1 VSATV
6 FAVEDHTAQVVVAT
20 RAGVH
25 AHDVHGLDAGATQTI
40 EVAGHQLS
48 VSTVAAP
55 PGRLLS
61 KVATLSDLHLG
72 ASHHFGV
79 REPDDVDVPFPLRCS
94 RAAVREA
101 LAWGAE
107 AIVFKGDLTQ
117 HGRPDE
123 IAQFSELLD
132 GIDVPVGLLL
142 GNHDLRAADHG
153 AGVRKALAD
162 IGRPFE
168 DVTTLDVPGARL
180 LLVDTT
186 VPGREIGRLRHIHAH
201 AVTCAAD
208 APGPVVVMLHHHLQ
222 PWRVPTAYPL
232 GVPSGDAGRFLH
244 DLHAANRALFVTSGH
259 SHRHHARTRHGV
271 PITQVG
277 SVKDYPG
284 VWAGYAIHEGGIRQ
298 VVRRIAEPDSLAWT
312 QRTAAAVGGIW
323 GRWTE
328 GRLAHRCLTH
338 AWPPTP
344 SNW

>member
-6 FAVEDHTAQVVVAT
+6 FAVEDDAAQVVVAV
-20 RAGVH
+20 GSDVH
-25 AHDVHGLDAGATQTI
+25 AHDVQGLRPATRQTV
-40 EVAGHQLS
+40 EVGGHQ
-48 VSTVAAP
+48 VAVETVAAP

-79 REPDDVDVPFPLRCS
+79 REPADIEVPFPLRCS

-117 HGRPDE
+117 HGRVE
-123 IAQFSELLD
+123 ELEQLATLLD

-142 GNHDLRAADHG
+142 GNHDLRAADR
-153 AGVRKALAD
+153 GVELRKALAD

-168 DVTTLDVPGARL
+168 EVTTLDVPGARL

-232 GVPSGDAGRFLH
+232 GVPSRDAGRFLRE
-244 DLHAANRALFVTSGH
+244 LRAANPAVFVTSGH
-259 SHRHHARTRHGV
+259 SHRHHARTDRGV

-298 VVRRIAEPDSLAWT
+298 VVRRIADPDCLEWT

-338 AWPPTP
+338 AWPSPRP
-344 SNW
+344 A